1 MLKKLSQFHNDYG
14 TMAICMGVFYILVY
28 TPFWGPAWVGV
39 IAGLTIGLTFIQGH
53 YKSFAIEHR
62 YFLIALLAFF
72 VINIISSQLPVKAT
86 IGAVSVL
93 KGLMIYPAALLAG
106 RVMSENHFN
115 RLAMVFLFVN
125 SLFLLALLLWV
136 VNWDK
141 TYFSLASWSEHHVGN
156 LHNLDNLVY
165 ISDLLALTLL
175 LKVQDLRVKLLAGTS
190 LLLFIFVSVLV
201 QSEGSTLA
209 LAVCLMALI
218 ALYSGGRWK
227 ILFIGSALL
236 PVMFLHVF
244 YFNPALFTE
253 LTGSSSQTMI
263 IRSEIYSQLINAW
276 LQYPWSGWGLNTY
289 KYVEETHVNGQ
300 AFLYPHHIYL
310 EGLFSLGLL
319 GCGLILVWIVTMLRK
334 IDSTKIPSS
343 TISLFAFIALIYISV
358 KGMSDM
364 KLLSQQTIG
373 WLAAC
378 IGILHGQTK
387 RSD

>member
-1 MLKKLSQFHNDYG
+1 MIKKMGQYTDDYG
-14 TMAICMGVFYILVY
+14 TKVISVGVFYILIY
-28 TPFWGPAWVGV
+28 TPFWGVAWVGS
-39 IAGLTIGLTFIQGH
+39 IAGLTIGLTFIKGH

-62 YFLIALLAFF
+62 YFLIALLSFF
-72 VINIISSQLPVKAT
+72 LINIIFSPLPVKAT
-86 IGAVSVL
+86 TGAFAVL

-106 RVMSENHFN
+106 RAMSENYFN
-115 RLAMVFLFVN
+115 RLAMLFLIVN
-125 SLFLLALLLWV
+125 SLLLLALLLWV
-136 VNWDK
+136 VNWDS
-141 TYFSLASWSEHHVGN
+141 TYDSLVSWSSIHVGN
-156 LHNLDNLVY
+156 LHNLDNLVF

-175 LKVQDLRVKLLAGTS
+175 LKVKALRDKILAGTS

-218 ALYSGGRWK
+218 ALYSTGQWK
-227 ILFIGSALL
+227 VLFIGLALFS
-236 PVMFLHVF
+236 VIVLHVF
-244 YFNPALFTE
+244 YFNPDLFTQ
-253 LTGSSSQTMI
+253 LTGNASQTMI
-263 IRSEIYSQLINAW
+263 IRSEIYSQLINTW
-276 LQYPWSGWGLNTY
+276 LQHPWNGWGFNTY
-289 KYVEETHVNGQ
+289 KYVEETRVNGQ

-310 EGLFSLGLL
+310 ESLFSLGLL

-334 IDSTKIPSS
+334 IDSTRIQLS
-343 TISLFAFIALIYISV
+343 TISLFAFIALLYISV

-378 IGILHGQTK
+378 LGILHGQTK